1 MSGASQVC
9 RVSIAAGPHRL
20 AIDTVKLARS
30 PGHWEE
36 EMKKVLIG
44 ALALALGLGMVSAEA
59 LAQAKQLKIATIQS
73 ANGPWHKAM
82 MRFKEIVESKT
93 NGAFDIQIYTDGQM
107 GDTTAM
113 MTAMQL
119 GALDMVYQGATS
131 ASYMKGGEALNV
143 MMVPYIFKD
152 GDSAEKV
159 LNSPE
164 FMDLYD
170 QTAKASGIRLVAAW
184 GQRSPRALQTLK
196 GPISKPEDVKGL
208 RIRIPP
214 IKLLEASFKTL
225 GAQITPTGILEIYNG
240 LARGSLDGQ
249 DNGFDLSYPN
259 KFHEIAKHWSSTDH
273 VREIIGWFA
282 SEKVWQSLTDEQ
294 REVIRAAAKEA
305 GAVATEL
312 QIKADAEARTAM
324 EAAGVTF
331 TVPDHAAFAAALA
344 DVYKDWEG
352 NVWPAG
358 LVERI
363 RKMQE

>member
-1 MSGASQVC
+1 
-9 RVSIAAGPHRL
+9 
-20 AIDTVKLARS
+20 
-30 PGHWEE
+30 
-36 EMKKVLIG
+36 MKKLLFG
-44 ALALALGLGMVSAEA
+44 ALALAIGLGAASADA
-59 LAQAKQLKIATIQS
+59 FAQAKQLKIATIQS

-82 MRFKEIVESKT
+82 IRFKEIVEEKT

-113 MTAMQL
+113 MTAMQI

-143 MMVPYIFKD
+143 MMVPYLFKD

-164 FMDLYD
+164 FMELYD
-170 QTAKASGIRLVAAW
+170 QAAQSSGIRVVGAW
-184 GQRSPRALQTLK
+184 GQRSPRALQTIQ
-196 GPISKPEDVKGL
+196 GPIAKPEDVKGL

-214 IKLLEASFKTL
+214 IGLLEASFKTL

-240 LARGSLDGQ
+240 LSRGSLDGQ

-259 KFHEIAKHWSSTDH
+259 KLHEVAKHWSSTDH

-282 SEKVWQSLTDEQ
+282 SEKVWQGLTDEQ
-294 REVIRAAAKEA
+294 RDVIKAATKEA

-312 QIKADAEARTAM
+312 QKEADEEARAAM

-344 DVYKDWEG
+344 DVHKEWEG
-352 NVWPAG
+352 KVWPDG